1 MSHDVVTPD
10 VDRNISFSWNI
21 MICIT
26 HDCIVRKTK
35 NLAFNDHIPLLRVL
49 RDEISLR
56 VNYNSFLK
64 QCRKLSFLTLALVSC
79 SPNLPW
85 VFMTQYVQRKHEP
98 ILKYKRNNNDK
109 NSTSLACF
117 WLLFEWI
124 YIEMFPLLKCL
135 QLDAE

>member
-1 MSHDVVTPD
+1 MQ
-10 VDRNISFSWNI
+10 
-21 MICIT
+21 
-26 HDCIVRKTK
+26 KTK
-35 NLAFNDHIPLLRVL
+35 
-49 RDEISLR
+49 
-56 VNYNSFLK
+56 
-64 QCRKLSFLTLALVSC
+64 LTLALVSC

-109 NSTSLACF
+109 NSTSLAYF

-124 YIEMFPLLKCL
+124 YFAMFPLLKCL